1 MHNFFRSRGVE
12 EEEGTCNLRHN
23 ADPGS
28 PRQRGS
34 ITASREEAV
43 LETTV
48 WEVLVDRT
56 ECFRACTKKRNKMWM
71 PQLAQHKHL
80 KIEVKGYI
88 TNNIVVFLLLHWE
101 NGREDDNTSCWNS
114 IKP

>member
-1 MHNFFRSRGVE
+1 MNNFFRSRGVE
-12 EEEGTCNLRHN
+12 KEEGTCNLRHN

-56 ECFRACTKKRNKMWM
+56 ECFRACTKKRNQMWM

-80 KIEVKGYI
+80 KIDRDI
-88 TNNIVVFLLLHWE
+88 LLIILCGIFIIASGKWS
-101 NGREDDNTSCWNS
+101 RR
-114 IKP
+114 